1 MNFAETLAT
10 LPTADHLR
18 GLDVVDATGAV
29 RHAGDVLTDLA
40 FEGRRP
46 GHELESEA
54 VIDHGEA
61 ARREREAL
69 PVGARHILARCGL
82 RELSA
87 GLGRELLA
95 KGVDLALPQHV
106 DQPG

>member
-1 MNFAETLAT
+1 M
-10 LPTADHLR
+10 
-18 GLDVVDATGAV
+18 
-29 RHAGDVLTDLA
+29 LTDLA

-95 KGVDLALPQHV
+95 KVVDLDDVDLLLTDDALDPDLRAELTDAGLTV
-106 DQPG
+106 ELA